1 MNKLNTTELICKL
14 ESYCAYQERCEFE
27 IYSKLISLNAQE
39 QEIKLVMN
47 HLINAGFFNQNR
59 FVDSFI
65 SGKLRSNKWGRLKIK
80 AALIQKRV
88 DKGLISIGLN
98 KIDDQEYQTIL
109 KSLLEKKQK
118 ELEKEKDEWAKKQ
131 KLIRFLS
138 SKGFEYIEIIPLI
151 NHD

>member
-1 MNKLNTTELICKL
+1 MNNLNTTELICKL

-39 QEIKLVMN
+39 QEIKLVIN
-47 HLINAGFFNQNR
+47 HLIDAGFFNQNR

-98 KIDDQEYQTIL
+98 KIDEKEYQTIL
-109 KSLLEKKQK
+109 KSLLSKKQK

-138 SKGFEYIEIIPLI
+138 SKGFEYIEIIPLLS
-151 NHD
+151 HD

>member
-1 MNKLNTTELICKL
+1 MNNLNTTELICKL

-39 QEIKLVMN
+39 QDIKLVIN
-47 HLINAGFFNQNR
+47 HLIDAGFFNQNR

-98 KIDDQEYQTIL
+98 KIDEKEYQTIL
-109 KSLLEKKQK
+109 KSLLSKKQK

-138 SKGFEYIEIIPLI
+138 SKGFEYIEIIPLLS
-151 NHD
+151 HD

>member
-1 MNKLNTTELICKL
+1 
-14 ESYCAYQERCEFE
+14 
-27 IYSKLISLNAQE
+27 LNAQE
-39 QEIKLVMN
+39 QEIKLVIN